1 MKALILIAAGLMS
14 SGAIA
19 QMDNSMSPMNSM
31 GSTTGSVT
39 HDMKTT
45 TRHTGTVTHTG
56 TMMHHRTNH
65 MAMRHGCTMRMR
77 HGHKV
82 RVCSSHTMHPM
93 HHHATMM
100 HKKVVVETKTKM

>member
-31 GSTTGSVT
+31 GPTTGSVT
-39 HDMKTT
+39 HDVKTT
-45 TRHTGTVTHTG
+45 TRHTGTVTHKATA
-56 TMMHHRTNH
+56 MHRHHN
-65 MAMRHGCTMRMR
+65 MAMRKGCTMRMR
-77 HGHKV
+77 DGHKV
-82 RVCSSHTMHPM
+82 RVCSSHMMKPM
-93 HHHATMM
+93 HHHATVT

>member
-19 QMDNSMSPMNSM
+19 QMDNSMGSM
-31 GSTTGSVT
+31 GPTTGSVT
-39 HDMKTT
+39 HDVKTV

-56 TMMHHRTNH
+56 TMMHRRTHN

-100 HKKVVVETKTKM
+100 HKKVVIETKTKM